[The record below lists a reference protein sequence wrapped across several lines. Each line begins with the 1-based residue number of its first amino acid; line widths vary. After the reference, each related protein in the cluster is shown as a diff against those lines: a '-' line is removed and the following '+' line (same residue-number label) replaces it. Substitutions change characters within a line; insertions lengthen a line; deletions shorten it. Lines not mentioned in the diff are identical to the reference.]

1 MKAFFL
7 VIFLWVGTL
16 TAQAQNTSTVSV
28 PDASKEILEVEAAC
42 GQCKFDLPGSDCTL
56 AVRMNG
62 KAYYVTGTDIDDHGD
77 AHAKDGF
84 CQAIRQAK
92 VQGTLVNNQFQ
103 VTYFQLLPQAASRA
117 KIPK

>member
-7 VIFLWVGTL
+7 VLFLWAGTMA
-16 TAQAQNTSTVSV
+16 AQAQTTSSVSV
-28 PDASKEILEVEAAC
+28 PDASKEIVEVEAAC

-77 AHAKDGF
+77 AHAKEGF
-84 CQAIRQAK
+84 CQAIRKAK
-92 VQGTLVNNQFQ
+92 VQGTLVNNLYQ
-103 VTYFQLLPQAASRA
+103 VTYFQLLPQAAPPA
-117 KIPK
+117 KVPK